1 MAAISDEKEFLELP
15 IKENEIA
22 DRAEWMDEYED
33 GLAFRFGDWKW
44 IPVYEVEDRAYHVY
58 TIIK

>member
-22 DRAEWMDEYED
+22 DWAEWMDEYED
-33 GLAFRFGDWKW
+33 GLAFRLGDWKW
-44 IPVYEVEDRAYHVY
+44 IPVYEVGDRAYHVY